1 MMVDRTR
8 GAGSAKGRTSGAKSK
23 AGGKKGAAKG
33 AGSGEQHANR
43 EIAFQKLE
51 ELASPILD
59 KYGVTAFD
67 ELVSRLE
74 DTVKGYTEEVD
85 ALFKEMVS
93 QSRED
98 YERMKSLLTG
108 QDPDEVEQEET
119 VEEEE
124 TMSEIEKR
132 LERQEKEK
140 SSAKD

>member
-1 MMVDRTR
+1 MVDRTR
-8 GAGSAKGRTSGAKSK
+8 GASSKRGSASGAKSK
-23 AGGKKGAAKG
+23 AGGKKGTAKG
-33 AGSGEQHANR
+33 VASNEPQTNR
-43 EIAFQKLE
+43 EIAFQKLQ
-51 ELASPILD
+51 ELASPILE

-67 ELVSRLE
+67 ELITRLE

-98 YERMKSLLTG
+98 YERMKSLLTA
-108 QDPDEVEQEET
+108 QEPDEVEQEET
-119 VEEEE
+119 EVEEE